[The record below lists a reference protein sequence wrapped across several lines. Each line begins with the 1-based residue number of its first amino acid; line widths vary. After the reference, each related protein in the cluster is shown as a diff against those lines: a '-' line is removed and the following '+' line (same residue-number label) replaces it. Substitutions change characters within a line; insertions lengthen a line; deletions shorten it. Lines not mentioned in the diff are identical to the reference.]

1 MNKLIGNFI
10 QSNARVLDLGCG
22 DGSLLAFLKK
32 NNQVKGLG
40 LEIDHQ
46 KIQKCLQKDVS
57 VIDQDI
63 DSGLSNFQDQSF
75 DAVIMSQSIQA
86 LRKPEVAL
94 EEIIRIGK
102 EAIISIPNFANWRCR
117 LQLIFGGTMPV
128 SSALPH
134 DWYSTPNIHLCSLKD
149 FEKLCV
155 DHGADILDRQLLSFD
170 GEEQSFMKVAPNLL
184 TEIAFTELRP
194 GIESCHSH
202 LQSRKT
208 KRI

>member
-1 MNKLIGNFI
+1 MNKLIGDFI

-40 LEIDHQ
+40 LEIDHK
-46 KIQKCLQKDVS
+46 KIQECLQKDVS

-128 SSALPH
+128 SAALPH

-184 TEIAFTELRP
+184 TEIALYRVKA
-194 GIESCHSH
+194 
-202 LQSRKT
+202 RN
-208 KRI
+208 

>member
-1 MNKLIGNFI
+1 MNKLIGKFI
-10 QSNARVLDLGCG
+10 NTNDRVLDLGCG
-22 DGSLLAFLKK
+22 DGSLLAFLKE

-57 VIDQDI
+57 VIDQNI

-170 GEEQSFMKVAPNLL
+170 GEKQSFMKVAPNLL
-184 TEIAFTELRP
+184 TEIALYRVKA
-194 GIESCHSH
+194 
-202 LQSRKT
+202 RN
-208 KRI
+208 

>member
-40 LEIDHQ
+40 LEIDHK
-46 KIQKCLQKDVS
+46 KIQECLQKDVS

-94 EEIIRIGK
+94 EEITRIGK

-117 LQLIFGGTMPV
+117 LQLIFGGTMPI

-149 FEKLCV
+149 FERLCV
-155 DHGADILDRQLLSFD
+155 DHGADILDRRLLSFN
-170 GEEQSFMKVAPNLL
+170 GEERSFMKAAPNLL
-184 TEIAFTELRP
+184 TEIALYRFKPR
-194 GIESCHSH
+194 
-202 LQSRKT
+202 
-208 KRI
+208 

>member
-1 MNKLIGNFI
+1 MNKLIGKFI
-10 QSNARVLDLGCG
+10 NTNDRVLDLGCG
-22 DGSLLAFLKK
+22 DGSLLAFLKE

-170 GEEQSFMKVAPNLL
+170 GEEKSFMKVAPNLL
-184 TEIAFTELRP
+184 TEIALYRVK
-194 GIESCHSH
+194 
-202 LQSRKT
+202 SRK
-208 KRI
+208 

>member
-1 MNKLIGNFI
+1 MNKLIGKFI
-10 QSNARVLDLGCG
+10 NTNDRVLDLGCG
-22 DGSLLAFLKK
+22 DGSLLAFLKE

-63 DSGLSNFQDQSF
+63 DSGLSNFRDQSF

-94 EEIIRIGK
+94 EEIIRIGQ

-170 GEEQSFMKVAPNLL
+170 GEEQSFMTVSYTHL
-184 TEIAFTELRP
+184 TLPTNREV
-194 GIESCHSH
+194 
-202 LQSRKT
+202 
-208 KRI
+208 

>member
-10 QSNARVLDLGCG
+10 ESNARVLDLGCG

-63 DSGLSNFQDQSF
+63 DSGLSNFRDQSF

-117 LQLIFGGTMPV
+117 LQLIFGGKMPI

-149 FEKLCV
+149 FERLCI
-155 DHGADILDRQLLSFD
+155 DHGADILDKRLLSFN
-170 GEEQSFMKVAPNLL
+170 GEEQSFMKTAPNLL
-184 TEIAFTELRP
+184 TEIALYRVKA
-194 GIESCHSH
+194 
-202 LQSRKT
+202 RN
-208 KRI
+208 

>member
-46 KIQKCLQKDVS
+46 KIQECLQKDVS

-128 SSALPH
+128 SSALPY

-149 FEKLCV
+149 FEKLCI
-155 DHGADILDRQLLSFD
+155 DHGADIIDRQLLSFD

-184 TEIAFTELRP
+184 TEIALYRVKA
-194 GIESCHSH
+194 
-202 LQSRKT
+202 RN
-208 KRI
+208 

>member
-1 MNKLIGNFI
+1 MNKLIGKFI
-10 QSNARVLDLGCG
+10 NTNGRVLDLGCG
-22 DGSLLAFLKK
+22 DGSLLAFLKE

-94 EEIIRIGK
+94 KEIIRIGK

-170 GEEQSFMKVAPNLL
+170 GEDLNFSVQVDTAKETVAQNQNSPVDIIPVSY
-184 TEIAFTELRP
+184 THLRAH
-194 GIESCHSH
+194 E
-202 LQSRKT
+202 T
-208 KRI
+208 

>member
-1 MNKLIGNFI
+1 M
-10 QSNARVLDLGCG
+10 
-22 DGSLLAFLKK
+22 AFLKK

-46 KIQKCLQKDVS
+46 KIQECLQKDVS

-94 EEIIRIGK
+94 EEITRIGK

-117 LQLIFGGTMPV
+117 LQLILGGTMPI

-149 FEKLCV
+149 FEKLCE
-155 DHGADILDRQLLSFD
+155 DHGADILDRRLLSFN
-170 GEEQSFMKVAPNLL
+170 GEEQSFMKASPNLL
-184 TEIAFTELRP
+184 TEIALYRVKA
-194 GIESCHSH
+194 
-202 LQSRKT
+202 RN
-208 KRI
+208 

>member
-128 SSALPH
+128 SSALPY

-149 FEKLCV
+149 FEKLCI

-184 TEIAFTELRP
+184 TEIALYRVKA
-194 GIESCHSH
+194 
-202 LQSRKT
+202 RN
-208 KRI
+208 

>member
-1 MNKLIGNFI
+1 MCI
-10 QSNARVLDLGCG
+10 RDRCG

-40 LEIDHQ
+40 LEIDHK
-46 KIQKCLQKDVS
+46 KIQECLQKDVS

-94 EEIIRIGK
+94 EEITRIGK

-184 TEIAFTELRP
+184 TEIALYRV
-194 GIESCHSH
+194 
-202 LQSRKT
+202 KA
-208 KRI
+208 KN

>member
-1 MNKLIGNFI
+1 MNKLIGKFI
-10 QSNARVLDLGCG
+10 NTNGRVLDLGCG
-22 DGSLLAFLKK
+22 DGSLLAFLKE

-63 DSGLSNFQDQSF
+63 DSGLGNFQDQSF

-128 SSALPH
+128 SSALPL

-184 TEIAFTELRP
+184 TEIALYRVKA
-194 GIESCHSH
+194 
-202 LQSRKT
+202 RN
-208 KRI
+208 

>member
-128 SSALPH
+128 SSALPY

-149 FEKLCV
+149 FEKLCI
-155 DHGADILDRQLLSFD
+155 DHGADIIDRQLLSFD

-184 TEIAFTELRP
+184 TEIALYRVKA
-194 GIESCHSH
+194 
-202 LQSRKT
+202 RN
-208 KRI
+208 

>member
-149 FEKLCV
+149 FESLCEGSNIKISEKKL
-155 DHGADILDRQLLSFD
+155 INQ
-170 GEEQSFMKVAPNLL
+170 K
-184 TEIAFTELRP
+184 
-194 GIESCHSH
+194 
-202 LQSRKT
+202 
-208 KRI
+208 

>member
-86 LRKPEVAL
+86 LRL
-94 EEIIRIGK
+94 SLIH
-102 EAIISIPNFANWRCR
+102 ISEPTRR
-117 LQLIFGGTMPV
+117 M
-128 SSALPH
+128 
-134 DWYSTPNIHLCSLKD
+134 
-149 FEKLCV
+149 
-155 DHGADILDRQLLSFD
+155 
-170 GEEQSFMKVAPNLL
+170 
-184 TEIAFTELRP
+184 
-194 GIESCHSH
+194 
-202 LQSRKT
+202 
-208 KRI
+208 

>member
-1 MNKLIGNFI
+1 MNKLIGKFI
-10 QSNARVLDLGCG
+10 NTNDRVLDLGCG
-22 DGSLLAFLKK
+22 DGSLLAFLKE

-63 DSGLSNFQDQSF
+63 DSGLGNFQDQSF

-149 FEKLCV
+149 FESLCEGSNIKISEKKLIKAS
-155 DHGADILDRQLLSFD
+155 GENTFLSNF
-170 GEEQSFMKVAPNLL
+170 FPNLFA
-184 TEIAFTELRP
+184 EIAIYKLEKK
-194 GIESCHSH
+194 S
-202 LQSRKT
+202 
-208 KRI
+208 

>member
-10 QSNARVLDLGCG
+10 QPEARVLDLGCG
-22 DGSLLAFLKK
+22 DGSLLAFLRK
-32 NNQVKGLG
+32 NNQVRGLG

-46 KIQKCLQKDVS
+46 KIQDCLQKDVN

-86 LRKPEVAL
+86 LKKPEVAL
-94 EEIIRIGK
+94 EEITRIGK

-117 LQLIFGGTMPV
+117 LQLICGGTMPV

-149 FEKLCV
+149 FERLCV
-155 DHGADILDRQLLSFD
+155 AHEAEILERRLLSFD
-170 GEEQSFMKVAPNLL
+170 GQEQTFMKAAPNLL
-184 TEIAFTELRP
+184 TEIALYRVKA
-194 GIESCHSH
+194 
-202 LQSRKT
+202 RN
-208 KRI
+208 

>member
-10 QSNARVLDLGCG
+10 RTDARVLDLGCG

-32 NNQVKGLG
+32 NNQAKGLG
-40 LEIDHQ
+40 LEINHH
-46 KIQKCLQKDVS
+46 KIQECLQKDVS

-94 EEIIRIGK
+94 EEITRIGK

-128 SSALPH
+128 SSALPY

-149 FEKLCV
+149 FERLCA
-155 DHGADILDRQLLSFD
+155 DHGAEILDRRLLSFD
-170 GEEQSFMKVAPNLL
+170 GQEQLFMKAAPNLL
-184 TEIAFTELRP
+184 TEIALYRV
-194 GIESCHSH
+194 
-202 LQSRKT
+202 KA
-208 KRI
+208 KN